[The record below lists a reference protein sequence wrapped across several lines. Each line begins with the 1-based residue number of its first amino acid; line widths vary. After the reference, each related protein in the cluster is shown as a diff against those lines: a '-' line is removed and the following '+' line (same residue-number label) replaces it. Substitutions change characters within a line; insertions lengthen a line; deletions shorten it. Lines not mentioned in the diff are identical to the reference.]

1 MGLHTLY
8 KENVGVDCNRS
19 RLMNSLKEITGDKIM
34 MLSLPGV
41 ATMLISKS
49 KATTVLRLDEV
60 NQKDFYLQVK
70 EVVGKTAAETKT
82 FGDKFLNYSNTDRED
97 IFAFSEI
104 LLDLLS
110 HISSNLKKS
119 LLADMI
125 GSIISSI
132 ITTKQTI
139 FHIS

>member
-8 KENVGVDCNRS
+8 KEKAGVDCNRS

-49 KATTVLRLDEV
+49 KAATVLRLDEMD
-60 NQKDFYLQVK
+60 QKYFYLQVK
-70 EVVGKTAAETKT
+70 EVVGKIAAETKT

-104 LLDLLS
+104 LLLLS

>member
-8 KENVGVDCNRS
+8 KEKAGVDCNRS

-49 KATTVLRLDEV
+49 KAATVLRLDEMD
-60 NQKDFYLQVK
+60 QKYFYLQVK
-70 EVVGKTAAETKT
+70 EVVGKIAAETKT

-104 LLDLLS
+104 LLLLS

-132 ITTKQTI
+132 ITTKQTT